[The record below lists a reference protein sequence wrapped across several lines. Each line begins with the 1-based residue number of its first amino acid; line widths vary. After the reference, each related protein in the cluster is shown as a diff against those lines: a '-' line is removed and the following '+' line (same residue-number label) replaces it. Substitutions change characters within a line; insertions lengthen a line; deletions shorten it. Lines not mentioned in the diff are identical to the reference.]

1 MSDLRLAI
9 SLADSARSVASSWL
23 RHDNRSAAT
32 PDVQSANAGAQA
44 IAVMKIAAPA
54 VLIMQISPSLS
65 FRGYSAVIPVASS
78 MRPHFSIEVFRTA
91 AAPETGMAV
100 GS

>member
-44 IAVMKIAAPA
+44 MKVMTIAAPA
-54 VLIMQISPSLS
+54 VLIMQILLL
-65 FRGYSAVIPVASS
+65 FHSAVIPVASS
-78 MRPHFSIEVFRTA
+78 MRPHFSIEVFSTA
-91 AAPETGMAV
+91 AAPETGMTV

>member
-9 SLADSARSVASSWL
+9 SLADSARSVASSWF

-44 IAVMKIAAPA
+44 ITVMKIAAPA
-54 VLIMQISPSLS
+54 VLIMQVLLLS
-65 FRGYSAVIPVASS
+65 HSAVIPVASS
-78 MRPHFSIEVFRTA
+78 IRPHFSIEVFRTA
-91 AAPETGMAV
+91 AAPETGMTV